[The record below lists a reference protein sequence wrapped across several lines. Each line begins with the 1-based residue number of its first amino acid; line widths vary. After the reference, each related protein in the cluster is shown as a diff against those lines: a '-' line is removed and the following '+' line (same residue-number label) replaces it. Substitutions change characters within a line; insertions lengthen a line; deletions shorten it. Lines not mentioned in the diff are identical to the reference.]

1 MKSKRTVVH
10 TFISGEIKI
19 RGELEFTGNIR
30 LDNELEGNIIGH
42 DGLLIIGEKCF
53 VKGDISAEAVV
64 VLGTVEGSIEAKDCI
79 EVAASGKI
87 TGNVFAP
94 KVNFEPGSIFI
105 GRCTIGAL
113 NKTKAATISTLK
125 QVTINAAGDGANEA
139 AANEDV
145 SGLMRETTENIT
157 EDEDW

>member
-53 VKGDISAEAVV
+53 VKGDVAAEAVV

-94 KVNFEPGSIFI
+94 KVNFEPGSVFI

-113 NKTKAATISTLK
+113 NKDKATLAIPAFK
-125 QVTINAAGDGANEA
+125 QVADETAAETAKNEEPAYDGDQ
-139 AANEDV
+139 
-145 SGLMRETTENIT
+145 
-157 EDEDW
+157 W